1 MALELR
7 DTETAVLER
16 LANGMKRKEIATEL
30 GVSLSSVNNRIYAAQ
45 DRVGCRTTEHLL
57 AWFVREA
64 VVRQFHSASETSVD
78 S

>member
-1 MALELR
+1 MALALK

-16 LANGMKRKEIATEL
+16 LANGMKRKEIAEDL
-30 GVSLSSVNNRIYAAQ
+30 DVSLSSVNNRIYAAQ

-64 VVRQFHSASETSVD
+64 VVKQFHSAAEESVD